1 MGIGQTACIKSG
13 GRRAAAAK
21 RPWQHTIGLRFLP
34 ATIIVGWSLEAT
46 VTAFDA
52 QIDLGHVAA
61 NGEHAITRENRTAR
75 KQTSAL
81 PVRQTQFRLVE
92 RVLTINPTGDAVA
105 NKRRVDG
112 VVEALL
118 RHGIVADQRYSD
130 TAIQRYSDTANYGLS
145 D

>member
-1 MGIGQTACIKSG
+1 M
-13 GRRAAAAK
+13 
-21 RPWQHTIGLRFLP
+21 
-34 ATIIVGWSLEAT
+34 
-46 VTAFDA
+46 
-52 QIDLGHVAA
+52 AA
-61 NGEHAITRENRTAR
+61 NGEQVITRENRTAR
-75 KQTSAL
+75 KQMSAL